1 MTTGS
6 RTEGVKGIGAEGFI
20 RTVKNLTVTGDLV
33 VHGETRSTI
42 GTGAAFWEVADAN
55 ANYWAFDL
63 PVGGDINVPV
73 VGFGIAL
80 DGVDLGLF
88 DGITQTTVAV
98 IDADRDSFIA
108 LDFSGDD
115 ASRIR
120 SNTTINVVPTGALS
134 VGSDGSGNDVIFY
147 SGTSGDNLTWDSS
160 EEVLQIT
167 GTNGQTSLDVLDGD
181 VRIVDKLYFYDR
193 GGEYMSS
200 DGSTLTVAGTV
211 VFSGSIEVQGST
223 TTISSSTTVID
234 DPLFHLGNDNNAD
247 SVDLGIFAE
256 YTDSG
261 KKFSGLFR
269 DASDS
274 DKWKLFAT
282 SGNSHEE
289 PTTTVNTTS
298 GFTLANLAVNELE
311 GTLATAAQTNITSI
325 GTLSALQVDYLNLNA
340 STLQITDSSD
350 TGDLMT
356 IAVATHGATTIT
368 TTDDDA
374 AAADLTLDVDGE
386 VVIDPAD
393 AAGTIFKLNGTA
405 QVSIIDGVIKP
416 ASTNDID
423 LGTADVEFKN
433 AYFDGTVTSDAFAGP
448 LSGNATTATALA
460 TGRTIAMTGDVAWTS
475 ASFDGSGNVT
485 GAGTI
490 QSGAVETAML
500 NDNVISGQ
508 TELAATGL
516 AAEDELLVSDGGT
529 IKRYG
534 VDNLI
539 KDSPALLADTTIADG
554 DFIVFL
560 DGGGTGT
567 AKKEA
572 LADLVGVIAGTV
584 TSTGL
589 SDANSVLTLDIQNM
603 TASSTI
609 ADADLI
615 VIDDGAGGTLRKM
628 TRANFIESAAL
639 DAINIDGGAIDA
651 VTLGTNSAITEAVI
665 DDINLNGKVI
675 TMTGSASDTAV
686 FTAGTHGTLSI
697 VTTDAAAAA
706 ANIQITADGTVDID
720 STGALTLDSGAAI
733 NLEPASGS
741 AILLDG
747 VWTFDGSVV
756 TPVATAHNAAGTGV
770 SIAGGNTTAG
780 TTSNISGGALTIQ
793 GGQGKGS
800 GAGGDIIFQTANAGG
815 SGSSLNSQA
824 TALTISDD
832 LSATFTGIVDLTGTT
847 DSSDGSGDTGILRV
861 EGGAS
866 IAKKLFVGTDLDVDG
881 TAELDNITV
890 GGSQGSDGQVLT
902 STGSGVAWEDAVGGV
917 SATTNGAD
925 NRIVTFVN
933 STAINGEANLTFDG
947 SDMQLTGT
955 LTVGV
960 DDTGH
965 DVKLFGATASAYLLW
980 DQSEDKLLTAGNT
993 FIDIAQNK
1001 LMIGGTAVTTTAAEV
1016 NVLDAVSAGSVTA
1029 SLAVVVDSNKDIGSF
1044 RNVTLTGELDAAT
1057 LDLSSSADIAGDL
1070 VLSGGADG
1078 ALQFTN
1084 AGENSIK
1091 IPDDQASALIIE
1103 EANNAYITF
1112 TTTDSSEAITV
1123 AKATTFSGGIAD
1135 SGTIAAGTWNGT
1147 DIGVAYGGTGASSLT
1162 DGGVLLGSGTG
1173 AITAMG
1179 VLTDGQMIVGDGSG
1193 DPVAESG
1200 ATLRTSIGVGTGD
1213 AVEFAG
1219 ITGTTIDATTDFT
1232 IGTLVITDD
1241 SIVMTPTTSDTVTI
1255 AAAANGVLNI
1265 TTVDNA
1271 AAAANLNV
1279 VVDGAVDVDS
1289 AGAINLD
1296 AGSGIW
1302 TFEDSGTEV
1311 LRLTEGNSGDVTVK
1325 LVTNGKDLVFTD
1337 NGDATNMKILDA
1349 AAGINVPGEV
1359 QTTGIGYTDGDNAI
1373 TIADGG
1379 GITFA
1384 QDVAVADSKFI
1395 EFESA
1400 AGTPTT
1406 DNTVQ
1411 GIVIEFLAVEAIT
1424 QFDAVYVSTTTG
1436 RVGRADAN
1444 DAAKM
1449 PGIGIAIEAQ
1459 GSAGSSVR
1467 VLTHGVYRDD
1477 GGFGGN
1483 MTVGVD
1489 LYAPE
1494 TPGTLTTT
1502 RPSDDGDFIQVIGVA
1517 TGVRSAFINPSLDI
1531 IEHA

>member
-1 MTTGS
+1 MAF
-6 RTEGVKGIGAEGFI
+6 EGEETSALKGRGRDGFI
-20 RTVKNLTVTGDLV
+20 RTVNNLTVLGDLV
-33 VHGETRSTI
+33 VHGDTKSEI
-42 GTGAAFWEVADAN
+42 GNQAAFWETADAN
-55 ANYWAFDL
+55 ANYWAYDL
-63 PVGGDINVPV
+63 PTGGDIDVPV
-73 VGFGIAL
+73 VGFGIGLA
-80 DGVDLGLF
+80 DVDLGF
-88 DGITQTTVAV
+88 FNGITQTTVAV

-108 LDFSGDD
+108 LDFSADD

-120 SNTTINVVPTGALS
+120 ANTTINITPTGALS
-134 VGSDGSGNDVIFY
+134 VGTDGSGNDVIFY
-147 SGTSGDNLTWDSS
+147 SGTAGDNLTWDSS

-181 VRIVDKLYFYDR
+181 VRIVDTLYFFDR
-193 GGEYMSS
+193 GGESMSS
-200 DGSTLTVAGTV
+200 DGSTLTIAGSV

-261 KKFSGLFR
+261 KKFAGLFR

-282 SGNSHEE
+282 TGNSHEE

-298 GFTLANLAVNELE
+298 GFTLGNLAVNELE
-311 GTLATAAQTNITSI
+311 GTLTTAAQTNITSL
-325 GTLSALQVDYLNLNA
+325 GTLSTLTTDQINLNA
-340 STLQITDSSD
+340 GTLTITDSSD

-356 IAVATHGATTIT
+356 LAVTTHGATTLT

-393 AAGTIFKLNGTA
+393 AAGTIFKLNGSA

-448 LSGNATTATALA
+448 LTGNADTATALA

-485 GAGTI
+485 GSSTI
-490 QSGAVETAML
+490 QSTAVESGML
-500 NDNVISGQ
+500 NNNIISGQ
-508 TELAATGL
+508 TELAATGI
-516 AAEDELLVSDGGT
+516 AAADEILISDAGT

-539 KDSPALLADTTIADG
+539 KDTPALLADTTIADG
-554 DFIVFL
+554 DYIVFL
-560 DGGGTGT
+560 DGGATGT

-572 LADLVGVIAGTV
+572 LADLVGVMAGTV

-589 SDANSVLTLDIQNM
+589 SDANSVLKLDIANM
-603 TASSTI
+603 TASTTI

-651 VTLGTNSAITEAVI
+651 VTLGTNSAVTEAVI

-675 TMTGSASDTAV
+675 TMTGSTDDTAV
-686 FTAGTHGTLSI
+686 FTAGTHGTLTI
-697 VTTDAAAAA
+697 ETTDTAAAA

-720 STGALTLDSGAAI
+720 STGILTLDSGANI

-741 AILLDG
+741 AVLLDG
-747 VWTFDGSVV
+747 VWTFDGSVA
-756 TPVATAHNAAGTGV
+756 TPVATAHDAAGTGV
-770 SIAGGNTTAG
+770 SISGGNTTAG
-780 TTSNISGGALTIQ
+780 TSNNQAGGALTIQ

-800 GAGGDIIFQTANAGG
+800 GAGGDIIFQTANASG

-832 LSATFTGIVDLTGTT
+832 LSSTFVGIVDVTNTT
-847 DSSDGSGDTGILRV
+847 DASDNSGDTGALRV
-861 EGGAS
+861 EGGVS
-866 IAKKLFVGTDLDVDG
+866 VAKKLFVGTDLDVDG
-881 TAELDNITV
+881 TAELDNLTI

-902 STGSGVAWEDAVGGV
+902 STGSGIAWETPVGGV
-917 SATTNGAD
+917 SATANGAD
-925 NRIVTFVN
+925 NRITTFTS
-933 STAINGEANLTFDG
+933 STALNGEANLTFDG
-947 SDMQLTGT
+947 SALQVTGT

-980 DQSEDKLLTAGNT
+980 DESEDKLLTAGNT
-993 FIDIAQNK
+993 FVDIVKDK
-1001 LMIGGTAVTTTAAEV
+1001 LMIGGTAVTTTAAEL

-1091 IPDDQASALIIE
+1091 IPDNQASALIIE
-1103 EANNAYITF
+1103 EADNAYMTF
-1112 TTTDSSEAITV
+1112 VTTNSGEKITV
-1123 AKATTFSGGIAD
+1123 AKQMDFSAGFAVGSDANGDVLYSDGTKYVRLARGTDGDVLTLASSIPSWATPTTGDITGVTAGVGLSGGGTSGGVTVTLDLSELSDVTPANGDKLATLDAD
-1135 SGTIAAGTWNGT
+1135 GANEQLTTVAALATLFAGAGMTATNSVVNVIGGDGITANSNDVAITPAQTTITSIYAT
-1147 DIGVAYGGTGASSLT
+1147 DIVIGEDAQTQIDFETANEIHFDADNAEIAKITSTGLT
-1162 DGGVLLGSGTG
+1162 LSAGENLYL
-1173 AITAMG
+1173 
-1179 VLTDGQMIVGDGSG
+1179 GDGSSVNIATPLLAGG
-1193 DPVAESG
+1193 DHTYSGISAQMLAGGAISAFQLVCIHTTTQEIVVADAS
-1200 ATLRTSIGVGTGD
+1200 AVGT
-1213 AVEFAG
+1213 ARAIG
-1219 ITGTTIDATTDFT
+1219 IAPAAISDTATGTVLLHGFIRDDTWNWTT
-1232 IGTLVITDD
+1232 G
-1241 SIVMTPTTSDTVTI
+1241 S
-1255 AAAANGVLNI
+1255 VLYLSE
-1265 TTVDNA
+1265 T
-1271 AAAANLNV
+1271 
-1279 VVDGAVDVDS
+1279 
-1289 AGAINLD
+1289 AGA
-1296 AGSGIW
+1296 
-1302 TFEDSGTEV
+1302 
-1311 LRLTEGNSGDVTVK
+1311 LTHT
-1325 LVTNGKDLVFTD
+1325 
-1337 NGDATNMKILDA
+1337 A
-1349 AAGINVPGEV
+1349 
-1359 QTTGIGYTDGDNAI
+1359 
-1373 TIADGG
+1373 
-1379 GITFA
+1379 
-1384 QDVAVADSKFI
+1384 
-1395 EFESA
+1395 
-1400 AGTPTT
+1400 PTT
-1406 DNTVQ
+1406 DGAFVQ
-1411 GIVIEFLAVEAIT
+1411 AV
-1424 QFDAVYVSTTTG
+1424 
-1436 RVGRADAN
+1436 
-1444 DAAKM
+1444 
-1449 PGIGIAIEAQ
+1449 GIALEPD
-1459 GSAGSSVR
+1459 V
-1467 VLTHGVYRDD
+1467 V
-1477 GGFGGN
+1477 
-1483 MTVGVD
+1483 
-1489 LYAPE
+1489 
-1494 TPGTLTTT
+1494 
-1502 RPSDDGDFIQVIGVA
+1502 
-1517 TGVRSAFINPSLDI
+1517 FINPSLDI

>member
-1 MTTGS
+1 
-6 RTEGVKGIGAEGFI
+6 
-20 RTVKNLTVTGDLV
+20 
-33 VHGETRSTI
+33 
-42 GTGAAFWEVADAN
+42 
-55 ANYWAFDL
+55 
-63 PVGGDINVPV
+63 
-73 VGFGIAL
+73 
-80 DGVDLGLF
+80 
-88 DGITQTTVAV
+88 
-98 IDADRDSFIA
+98 
-108 LDFSGDD
+108 
-115 ASRIR
+115 
-120 SNTTINVVPTGALS
+120 
-134 VGSDGSGNDVIFY
+134 
-147 SGTSGDNLTWDSS
+147 
-160 EEVLQIT
+160 
-167 GTNGQTSLDVLDGD
+167 
-181 VRIVDKLYFYDR
+181 
-193 GGEYMSS
+193 
-200 DGSTLTVAGTV
+200 
-211 VFSGSIEVQGST
+211 
-223 TTISSSTTVID
+223 
-234 DPLFHLGNDNNAD
+234 
-247 SVDLGIFAE
+247 
-256 YTDSG
+256 
-261 KKFSGLFR
+261 
-269 DASDS
+269 
-274 DKWKLFAT
+274 
-282 SGNSHEE
+282 
-289 PTTTVNTTS
+289 
-298 GFTLANLAVNELE
+298 
-311 GTLATAAQTNITSI
+311 
-325 GTLSALQVDYLNLNA
+325 
-340 STLQITDSSD
+340 
-350 TGDLMT
+350 
-356 IAVATHGATTIT
+356 
-368 TTDDDA
+368 
-374 AAADLTLDVDGE
+374 
-386 VVIDPAD
+386 
-393 AAGTIFKLNGTA
+393 
-405 QVSIIDGVIKP
+405 
-416 ASTNDID
+416 
-423 LGTADVEFKN
+423 
-433 AYFDGTVTSDAFAGP
+433 
-448 LSGNATTATALA
+448 
-460 TGRTIAMTGDVAWTS
+460 MTGDT
-475 ASFDGSGNVT
+475 
-485 GAGTI
+485 
-490 QSGAVETAML
+490 
-500 NDNVISGQ
+500 
-508 TELAATGL
+508 
-516 AAEDELLVSDGGT
+516 
-529 IKRYG
+529 
-534 VDNLI
+534 
-539 KDSPALLADTTIADG
+539 
-554 DFIVFL
+554 
-560 DGGGTGT
+560 
-567 AKKEA
+567 
-572 LADLVGVIAGTV
+572 
-584 TSTGL
+584 
-589 SDANSVLTLDIQNM
+589 
-603 TASSTI
+603 
-609 ADADLI
+609 
-615 VIDDGAGGTLRKM
+615 
-628 TRANFIESAAL
+628 
-639 DAINIDGGAIDA
+639 
-651 VTLGTNSAITEAVI
+651 
-665 DDINLNGKVI
+665 
-675 TMTGSASDTAV
+675 SDTVV
-686 FTAGTHGTLSI
+686 FTAGTNGTLSI

-706 ANIQITADGTVDID
+706 GNIQITADGTVDID
-720 STGALTLDSGAAI
+720 SVGALTLDSGAAI

-832 LSATFTGIVDLTGTT
+832 LSATFTGVVDLTGTT
-847 DSSDGSGDTGILRV
+847 DSTDGSGDTGILRV

-1112 TTTDSSEAITV
+1112 TTTNSSEAITV
-1123 AKATTFSGGIAD
+1123 AKATTFS
-1135 SGTIAAGTWNGT
+1135 AAV
-1147 DIGVAYGGTGASSLT
+1147 D
-1162 DGGVLLGSGTG
+1162 LGSNTLTTTG
-1173 AITAMG
+1173 SLQI
-1179 VLTDGQMIVGDGSG
+1179 
-1193 DPVAESG
+1193 
-1200 ATLRTSIGVGTGD
+1200 R
-1213 AVEFAG
+1213 
-1219 ITGTTIDATTDFT
+1219 TIDY
-1232 IGTLVITDD
+1232 
-1241 SIVMTPTTSDTVTI
+1241 S
-1255 AAAANGVLNI
+1255 
-1265 TTVDNA
+1265 
-1271 AAAANLNV
+1271 
-1279 VVDGAVDVDS
+1279 
-1289 AGAINLD
+1289 
-1296 AGSGIW
+1296 
-1302 TFEDSGTEV
+1302 
-1311 LRLTEGNSGDVTVK
+1311 
-1325 LVTNGKDLVFTD
+1325 
-1337 NGDATNMKILDA
+1337 
-1349 AAGINVPGEV
+1349 
-1359 QTTGIGYTDGDNAI
+1359 DGDLSA

-1449 PGIGIAIEAQ
+1449 PVIGIAIEAQ